1 MLVVSLKVE
10 SPFKNSPFKKSSK
23 SKAGVG
29 AKFDLQMTS
38 TINERLIDQQ
48 NPMHGG
54 DVVADFGDTL
64 PTPSTAPPRMSSRS
78 PSKQGYER
86 ANSVPKSAFS
96 RSWTDTLAF
105 PRSMTEMTS
114 TFLDF
119 ESEEAILRK
128 LIVEYND
135 VNKKGPEGDV
145 PIPAGFADKSTFWY
159 IVAVTIVFGGIMGVG
174 TQAVSY
180 FPYYSFHS
188 SSSRLFH
195 FLWSSSFIF
204 FST

>member
-1 MLVVSLKVE
+1 MD
-10 SPFKNSPFKKSSK
+10 SPFKSSPFKKSSK

-54 DVVADFGDTL
+54 NVVADFGDSL
-64 PTPSTAPPRMSSRS
+64 PNPSPAPPSRMSSRS

-119 ESEEAILRK
+119 ESEEAVLRK
-128 LIVEYND
+128 LIDEYNN

-145 PIPAGFADKSTFWY
+145 PIPAGFADKVTFWY
-159 IVAVTIVFGGIMGVG
+159 IVGVAIIFGGVMGLGIVTIIN
-174 TQAVSY
+174 
-180 FPYYSFHS
+180 S
-188 SSSRLFH
+188 SNCL
-195 FLWSSSFIF
+195 
-204 FST
+204 